1 MDIQAFFQLCD
12 GKWISQRTTH
22 QLLEQNNQSGRSDL
36 WGEIL
41 DAGDGDVVAL
51 CQQLKVDPALALC
64 GLRLR
69 WSEVAEAYQSKFKPK
84 NEGVALMV
92 AIAAHQDPSPS
103 TPGKILRS
111 LNSEHPG
118 MGTFSI
124 GTDEALTLQFEEA
137 GAISEERI
145 WFASPNLR
153 LRSSSIKQNDVVCIT
168 TFCSEI
174 RMVAPA
180 ATPSAENA
188 ATQSATSQ

>member
-92 AIAAHQDPSPS
+92 AIAAHPESAATPESHSS
-103 TPGKILRS
+103 TVGQILRS
-111 LNSEHPG
+111 LKADHPG
-118 MGTFSI
+118 VGTFSI
-124 GTDEALTLQFEEA
+124 GADEALTLRFEDA

-153 LRSSSIKQNDVVCIT
+153 LRSSSIKKDDVVCIT

-180 ATPSAENA
+180 AAIPVAEI
-188 ATQSATSQ
+188 

>member
-51 CQQLKVDPALALC
+51 CQQLNVDPALALC

-103 TPGKILRS
+103 TTGQILRS